1 MTEAHLDSD
10 LIAAYGERRLSLAE
24 RAEVEVHLA
33 TCAECR
39 RDASAAAILIQSE
52 RRRRR
57 RMKAAPLV
65 AVAAVL
71 AMVVVVTDPFAVIA
85 PSVPG
90 SLRPGVEVGPEGV
103 TMLDVYSPAENA
115 IVSRADLRFIWQK
128 DGPDAM
134 YRFTLSDRSGL
145 PLWQTTTGDTT
156 LAVPDTLALTTGEGY
171 LWYVDVLLPDVQQ
184 ATTGV
189 REFTLGH

>member
-1 MTEAHLDSD
+1 
-10 LIAAYGERRLSLAE
+10 
-24 RAEVEVHLA
+24 
-33 TCAECR
+33 
-39 RDASAAAILIQSE
+39 
-52 RRRRR
+52 
-57 RMKAAPLV
+57 
-65 AVAAVL
+65 
-71 AMVVVVTDPFAVIA
+71 
-85 PSVPG
+85 
-90 SLRPGVEVGPEGV
+90 
-103 TMLDVYSPAENA
+103 MLDVYSPAENA